1 MALTHCVIMTPDPN
15 LWSLAGTGMLLVA
28 ASVVWLA
35 PVLLAGLVTWISES
49 LRAARRARRF
59 SRRLVPRR
67 VPRGRL
73 AASLGTR
80 RAATSTAP

>member
-1 MALTHCVIMTPDPN
+1 MIADPN
-15 LWSLAGTGMLLVA
+15 LWSLAGTGMLLIA

-73 AASLGTR
+73 AALGAR

>member
-1 MALTHCVIMTPDPN
+1 MNPDPN
-15 LWSLAGTGMLLVA
+15 LWSLAGMGMLLVA

-49 LRAARRARRF
+49 LRAASRARRF

-67 VPRGRL
+67 ISRRRL
-73 AASLGTR
+73 AVAYGPR
-80 RAATSTAP
+80 RAATSTSP